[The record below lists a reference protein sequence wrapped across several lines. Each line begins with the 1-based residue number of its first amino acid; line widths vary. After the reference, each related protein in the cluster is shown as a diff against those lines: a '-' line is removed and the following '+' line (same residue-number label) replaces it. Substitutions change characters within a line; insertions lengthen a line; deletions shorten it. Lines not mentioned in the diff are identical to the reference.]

1 MYEFHS
7 YKKTHI
13 YIHILFYILA
23 EFREILYSIFINE
36 MCAPQLYAWD
46 LSTKGPFTQS

>member
-1 MYEFHS
+1 MNFIVT
-7 YKKTHI
+7 KKHI
-13 YIHILFYILA
+13 FISTFLFYILA